1 MLASLTTLIANYNLK
16 FVDEEMTATRYD
28 LGSDPKALFED
39 CDSVEI
45 FYLIIFT
52 PKGKN
57 LGNIT
62 FISEYSE
69 TEQQAVFEIQDH
81 SDNKV
86 IAEIVR
92 DLFETEQEF

>member
-16 FVDEEMTATRYD
+16 FVDEEMTAIRYD

-52 PKGKN
+52 PNGKN

-62 FISEYSE
+62 FISEYNE
-69 TEQQAVFEIQDH
+69 IEKEAVFEVQDYTD
-81 SDNKV
+81 STV
-86 IAEIVR
+86 IHEVVR
-92 DLFETEQEF
+92 DLFEIR